1 MAGAPAGKSR
11 LVENIRKNFFDT
23 DYRSPQGKI
32 RPGKKCVR
40 IVTRMAESPPMVHS
54 TINIFPRP
62 PSFPWKI
69 LWRNDSTQS
78 TPQPEKKGWGL
89 GTKILLLLIV
99 IVVVVS
105 LLAVITISVA
115 VLNQPTGSSFP
126 YTTTYRVSLP
136 DGETVTIGNSKI
148 LVLTMGN
155 EVDTSVDG
163 SKERLAIGQERT
175 ISARYARISAI
186 GTPVIDTDFQIV
198 LKYIGSSG
206 NNALF
211 DMKIMTS
218 RQVPEILIR
227 QLIPPGM
234 GAQPI

>member
-1 MAGAPAGKSR
+1 MNQP
-11 LVENIRKNFFDT
+11 N
-23 DYRSPQGKI
+23 Q
-32 RPGKKCVR
+32 
-40 IVTRMAESPPMVHS
+40 
-54 TINIFPRP
+54 PRNP
-62 PSFPWKI
+62 
-69 LWRNDSTQS
+69 LHN
-78 TPQPEKKGWGL
+78 
-89 GTKILLLLIV
+89 LLLPRRRKDGASAPRSCSCSSPSWSLS
-99 IVVVVS
+99 S
-105 LLAVITISVA
+105 LLAVLTLSVA

-148 LVLTMGN
+148 LFLTMGN

-186 GTPVIDTDFQIV
+186 GIPVIDTDFQIV